1 MDFTK
6 TLSKQRWSL
15 DYNLYS
21 EYIHM
26 NIVTTCIGELPE
38 ELREAAINEQRERR
52 KNGNI
57 YYPFLSDE
65 CVESLKNEVMLTIW
79 PMENGFIFTMDDCH
93 EFVEVPDSECPLS
106 AERAKWYLE
115 HMRPWTK
122 EVEDMWFETV
132 AD

>member
-1 MDFTK
+1 
-6 TLSKQRWSL
+6 
-15 DYNLYS
+15 
-21 EYIHM
+21 M

-38 ELREAAINEQRERR
+38 ELREAAIKEQRERR

-65 CVESLKNEVMLTIW
+65 CAESLKDNVVLTIW
-79 PMENGFIFTMDDCH
+79 PMEHGFIFTMDDRH

-122 EVEDMWFETV
+122 EVEDMCIETA

>member
-1 MDFTK
+1 M
-6 TLSKQRWSL
+6 

-38 ELREAAINEQRERR
+38 ELREAAIIEQRERR

-65 CVESLKNEVMLTIW
+65 CVESLKDEVMLTIW
-79 PMENGFIFTMDDCH
+79 PMENGFIFTMDDRH

>member
-1 MDFTK
+1 
-6 TLSKQRWSL
+6 
-15 DYNLYS
+15 
-21 EYIHM
+21 M

-38 ELREAAINEQRERR
+38 ELREAAINKQRERR

-65 CVESLKNEVMLTIW
+65 CVESLKDEVMLTIW
-79 PMENGFIFTMDDCH
+79 PMEHGSIFTMEGSR
-93 EFVEVPDSECPLS
+93 EFVEVASEECPLS
-106 AERAKWYLE
+106 TERAKWYLE
-115 HMRPWTK
+115 HMQPWTK

>member
-1 MDFTK
+1 MDYTK
-6 TLSKQRWSL
+6 TLLKQRWSL

-65 CVESLKNEVMLTIW
+65 
-79 PMENGFIFTMDDCH
+79 
-93 EFVEVPDSECPLS
+93 
-106 AERAKWYLE
+106 
-115 HMRPWTK
+115 
-122 EVEDMWFETV
+122 
-132 AD
+132 